1 MADVKKKE
9 GEEVNQEQKASPK
22 PDAKTKT
29 APEKEVKKPEAPK
42 KPIPAKDIKKPAPQA
57 KVPQPAKEKDLLQ
70 NTERME
76 DKSKYK
82 CLIIDDDNWNH
93 RIINQY
99 LQKYKIETFDAEK
112 GFEGL
117 NIAVNEDID
126 LIFLD
131 LVLPDVAGGVI
142 LEVLRNLDVTKDIP
156 IVVLSANI
164 DVGIIKLAHSYNVKH
179 FISKPYKEE
188 IVIDKVRNIFYHTL
202 LHDAATLVVQKQ
214 VVGESM
220 LMTAFK
226 TDEDTP
232 KKLIQDMEKLNIVKS
247 AGSADNYTVLI
258 KSVSEVDALILNV

>member
-9 GEEVNQEQKASPK
+9 GEEVKQEQKSAPTKETKPK
-22 PDAKTKT
+22 PAPAATNNTEKKTVAK
-29 APEKEVKKPEAPK
+29 E
-42 KPIPAKDIKKPAPQA
+42 IKKPASTPKA
-57 KVPQPAKEKDLLQ
+57 PQPAADKDLLQ
-70 NTERME
+70 NTDRMKG
-76 DKSKYK
+76 KSKYK

-99 LQKYKIETFDAEK
+99 LQKYKIQTYDAEK

-142 LEVLRNLDVTKDIP
+142 LEVLRNLDVTKEIP

-164 DVGIIKLAHSYNVKH
+164 DISIIKLAHSYNVKH

-247 AGSADNYTVLI
+247 TGSADNYTVLI
-258 KSVSEVDALILNV
+258 KSISEVDALILNVK